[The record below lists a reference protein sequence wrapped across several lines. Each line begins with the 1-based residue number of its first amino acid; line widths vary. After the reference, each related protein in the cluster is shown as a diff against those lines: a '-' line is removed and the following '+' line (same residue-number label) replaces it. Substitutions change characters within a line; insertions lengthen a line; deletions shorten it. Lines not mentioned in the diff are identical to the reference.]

1 MISFVAGSDVDIAV
15 RLQDASTSNPFDMTG
30 VTYIRAC
37 FVNADLSSLYQ
48 YYLSI
53 VGDLAIGSPIV
64 TNTDTTY
71 VVPGQLVTDA
81 NVPPGTTVLTV
92 DSPTQFTM
100 TANASNNALVE
111 PLILGT
117 ITIDP
122 VLTIGKFTIHLLSAE
137 TALLQTTTATG
148 NIQNFEVRLSRNN
161 FLSYVQFPNSLQIN
175 APFC

>member
-1 MISFVAGSDVDIAV
+1 MIKFVKGADVDIAV
-15 RLQDASTSNPFDMTG
+15 RLEDGNTGNPFDMTL

-37 FVNADLSSLYQ
+37 FVNADLTSLYE

-71 VVPGQLVTDA
+71 VVVGQLVTDA
-81 NVPPGTTVLTV
+81 NVPVGTKVLTV
-92 DSPTQFTM
+92 DSATQFTM
-100 TANASNNALVE
+100 DDNASATAPAE

-117 ITIDP
+117 IDISTP
-122 VLTIGKFTIHLLSAE
+122 LTIGKFIIHLLSAE
-137 TALLQTTTATG
+137 TALLQSGDAE
-148 NIQNFEVRLSRNN
+148 NFEIRILRSG

-175 APFC
+175 EPFC